1 MRMTKILCLAFLA
14 GYSACLQAANPELL
28 AYEQGIEDPETA
40 SEELRLSDL
49 ALDFDVV
56 GALVDVTVTTRFAN
70 PSSETLEGRFNF
82 ELPEGAVITGYA
94 LDIDGQLLDGVLVDH
109 LKARR
114 TFDAK
119 VREGIDP
126 GLAEVSRDNR
136 FSTRVFPIPSE
147 GERTIQLRFSA
158 PIHSLRGLVIPLETE
173 HAVGQFRI
181 SVTSTSL
188 DERPQ
193 ITLPNELEVHWQDLR
208 YTDRVTAAIFGQELD
223 GELRIAPVRPRH
235 AALLTTHANGE
246 KRAHIV
252 DDATRI
258 LEARETGK
266 RLRVYWDRSLSR
278 RDQDTDAE
286 RNLLARHVESIKPAA
301 IDLVVFNSSGASVR
315 RLGAGDLDEALKRL
329 DYRGAT
335 SFAVLG
341 KLDVPS
347 ADQCL
352 LFTDGVATIDARAA
366 FEPGCEVYAI
376 TSAEN
381 ADGGFLQRL
390 TGGNAAAVL
399 RVGLQPDQEILA
411 RLRGSGPRVVRA
423 YSSDG
428 RQLEFTSLDGGEKG
442 WSVITEVP
450 FSGPIILQIAGI
462 RNQLVEARYSP
473 VATRRAPFAA
483 AGALWAADA
492 AAKLA
497 AEDGAHAAFV
507 DLSRRFS
514 VASPLM
520 SFLVLESAIDYVR
533 AGIEL
538 PANSPA
544 GMREAYRETLAEA
557 EEEKKAARENR
568 LEEVARQWQEVG
580 EWWRTDFDPQA
591 RKPALEQKAM
601 PGGSPAASPSAPPR
615 PTASEARREATTV
628 IDSLAAQ
635 DVGAYD
641 SGFDE
646 VVVTGA
652 RASMYS
658 SVDVLRSASV
668 AADIDVELAK
678 WDIERPYLKALDAA
692 APAEVDRVIAAQER
706 EYGSLPA
713 FYFDLAEWLRRHE
726 RAADAE
732 EMLLS
737 ALELPVANEETSAM
751 VAERLQ
757 RHGNQDRAIWLLQR
771 AADSV
776 DYLPQPKRSL
786 ALALARRAA
795 MPRAANPR
803 ADMERAVALL
813 DEVIMTP
820 WESDYDGIELVAL
833 MEVNA
838 LLPKARALGL
848 RKLPL
853 DERLRALLDVDLRV
867 VIEWNTLATDMDLWV
882 DEPNGERAIYS
893 NPRTAIGGRL
903 SNDMTEGLGPEEYLL
918 RRAAKGEYRISV
930 HVYGTDAI
938 NPNGTTVVTARLYR
952 DFGRAQ
958 QSEQTME
965 IELKPDDEGEVLVG
979 KFVVR

>member
-1 MRMTKILCLAFLA
+1 MTRILCLVFLA

-56 GALVDVTVTTRFAN
+56 GALVDVTLTTRFAN

-188 DERPQ
+188 DGRPQ

-235 AALLTTHANGE
+235 TALLTTHANGE

-258 LEARETGK
+258 SKARETGK

-278 RDQDTDAE
+278 RDQDTGAE
-286 RNLLARHVESIKPAA
+286 RNLLLRHVESIKPSS

-315 RLGAGDLDEALKRL
+315 RMAADELDEALKRL

-352 LFTDGVATIDARAA
+352 VFTDGVATIDARDA
-366 FEPGCEVYAI
+366 FEPGCEVYAL
-376 TSAEN
+376 TSAED

-399 RVGLQPDQEILA
+399 RVGLQEDKEILA

-473 VATRRAPFAA
+473 VATRRAAFAA

-492 AAKLA
+492 AARLA

-507 DLSRRFS
+507 ELSRRFS

-520 SFLVLESAIDYVR
+520 SFLVLESASDYVK

-538 PANSPA
+538 PANAPA
-544 GMREAYRETLAEA
+544 GMREAHRETLAEA
-557 EEEKKAARENR
+557 EEEKKSARENR
-568 LEEVARQWQEVG
+568 LDEVARQWQEVV
-580 EWWRTDFDPQA
+580 EWWNTTFDPQA
-591 RKPALEQKAM
+591 RKPVPEPKVT
-601 PGGSPAASPSAPPR
+601 PRGSPATAAAPSTPQRPPG
-615 PTASEARREATTV
+615 SETRREATTV
-628 IDSLAAQ
+628 IDSLSSQ

-641 SGFDE
+641 AGFDE

-652 RASMYS
+652 RASMS
-658 SVDVLRSASV
+658 SSMNVSRSASV
-668 AADIDVELAK
+668 AADIDMELAK
-678 WDIERPYLKALDAA
+678 WDIQRPYLKALDAA
-692 APAEVDRVIAAQER
+692 APADVDRVIAAQER
-706 EYGSLPA
+706 EYGNLPA
-713 FYFDLAEWLRRHE
+713 FYFDVAEWLRRHE
-726 RAADAE
+726 RASDAE

-848 RKLPL
+848 RKPPL

>member
-1 MRMTKILCLAFLA
+1 MRTKGILGLAFLA
-14 GYSACLQAANPELL
+14 ACSACVQAANPELL

-40 SEELRLSDL
+40 SQELRLSDL

-56 GALVDVTVTTRFAN
+56 GALVDVTLTTRFAN

-147 GERTIQLRFSA
+147 GERTIQLKFSA

-181 SVTSTSL
+181 SVASTSL

-235 AALLTTHANGE
+235 AALVTTHANGE
-246 KRAHIV
+246 KRAHII
-252 DDATRI
+252 DDTTRI
-258 LEARETGK
+258 LKARETGK

-286 RNLLARHVESIKPAA
+286 RNLLVRHVENIKPSS

-315 RLGAGDLDEALKRL
+315 RLPSEDLDGALKRL

-352 LFTDGVATIDARAA
+352 VFTDGVATIDARDA

-376 TSAEN
+376 TSAED

-399 RVGLQPDQEILA
+399 RVGLQEDKEILA

-428 RQLEFTSLDGGEKG
+428 RQLEFTSLDAGEKG
-442 WSVITEVP
+442 WSIITEVP
-450 FSGPIILQIAGI
+450 FSGPIILQIAGVSS
-462 RNQLVEARYSP
+462 QLVEARYSP
-473 VATRRAPFAA
+473 VATRRAAFAA

-507 DLSRRFS
+507 ELSRRFS

-520 SFLVLESAIDYVR
+520 SFLVLESAGDYVE

-538 PANSPA
+538 PANAPA
-544 GMREAYRETLAEA
+544 GMREDFRETLAEA
-557 EEEKKAARENR
+557 EEEKKSARESR
-568 LEEVARQWQEVG
+568 LEQVAQQWQEVLQ
-580 EWWRTDFDPQA
+580 WWNTTFDPQA
-591 RKPALEQKAM
+591 RKPVPEQKVTPRGSSA
-601 PGGSPAASPSAPPR
+601 PGAAPSAPQR
-615 PTASEARREATTV
+615 PAGSEARREAMTA
-628 IDSLAAQ
+628 IQ
-635 DVGAYD
+635 EVGAYD
-641 SGFDE
+641 NGFDE

-652 RASMYS
+652 RASMHAS
-658 SVDVLRSASV
+658 MDVLRSASV
-668 AADIDVELAK
+668 AAEIEMELAK

-692 APAEVDRVIAAQER
+692 APTDVDRVIAAQER
-706 EYGSLPA
+706 EYGNLPA
-713 FYFDLAEWLRRHE
+713 FYFDVAEWLRRHE
-726 RAADAE
+726 RASDAE

-757 RHGNQDRAIWLLQR
+757 RYGSHDRAIWLLQR

-795 MPRAANPR
+795 MPRAANAR
-803 ADMERAVALL
+803 ADIERAVALL

-848 RKLPL
+848 KKPPL

-918 RRAAKGEYRISV
+918 RRAAKGEYQISV